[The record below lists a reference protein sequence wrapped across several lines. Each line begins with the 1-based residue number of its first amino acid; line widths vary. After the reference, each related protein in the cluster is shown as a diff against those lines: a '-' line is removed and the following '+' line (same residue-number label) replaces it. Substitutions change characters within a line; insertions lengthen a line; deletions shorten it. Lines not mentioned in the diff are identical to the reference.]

1 MADVTTAILDV
12 LNASCQECGISNRTI
27 DTGVLICFSNSS
39 SYVTYRARLEGTSQA
54 DSLDLISLIED
65 WVESGG
71 ASIIVTG
78 VILTVDSQCQ
88 VAISSLSE
96 EECTTPSDDSEVD
109 SKVPITTIAISAGV
123 LGLIILFIIVVVAA
137 IKYYRQHC
145 SR

>member
-12 LNASCQECGISNRTI
+12 LNASCQECGI
-27 DTGVLICFSNSS
+27 GLLKCFSNSS

-54 DSLDLISLIED
+54 DSLSLISLIED

-78 VILTVDSQCQ
+78 VILKVDSQCP

-96 EECTTPSDDSEVD
+96 GECTTQQNLSDDSEVD

-123 LGLIILFIIVVVAA
+123 LGLIILFIIVVIAA
-137 IKYYRQHC
+137 IKYYRQRC
-145 SR
+145 SK

>member
-12 LNASCQECGISNRTI
+12 LKASCQECGISNRTI

-78 VILTVDSQCQ
+78 VILTVDSQCP

-96 EECTTPSDDSEVD
+96 GECTKQNPSDDSE
-109 SKVPITTIAISAGV
+109 VPITTIAISAGV
-123 LGLIILFIIVVVAA
+123 LGLIILFIIVVIAA
-137 IKYYRQHC
+137 IKYYRQRC